1 MIKFF
6 GILFLFISNS
16 VFAQSALEV
25 KVMAN
30 NQQIVLGTPF
40 TIAGKT
46 FQLEL
51 VKFYITNLRFFHNGV
66 LVSDYTDQPQ
76 LVNLEDDSTTHILL
90 SALPLFDEVRFTFGV
105 DSSTNVNGIM
115 SGALDPVNGM
125 YWSWQSGYINC
136 KIEGEIISSGRKSV
150 AYHLGGYLP
159 DQLAAKEI
167 SLPVPYS
174 QNMELSLNL
183 DSILSGLAGQNLF
196 QIMSP
201 GENAVHASDLLV
213 ESLQITAK

>member
-1 MIKFF
+1 
-6 GILFLFISNS
+6 
-16 VFAQSALEV
+16 
-25 KVMAN
+25 
-30 NQQIVLGTPF
+30 
-40 TIAGKT
+40 
-46 FQLEL
+46 
-51 VKFYITNLRFFHNGV
+51 
-66 LVSDYTDQPQ
+66 
-76 LVNLEDDSTTHILL
+76 
-90 SALPLFDEVRFTFGV
+90 
-105 DSSTNVNGIM
+105 M

>member
-150 AYHLGGYLP
+150 VYHLGGYLP